1 MSLTD
6 GRNGPTELAA
16 GAEEM
21 DLPPSSLSGG
31 IPRIRLRTFDGN
43 VAGYKEWRRE
53 VKATRMMFNIKD
65 EQLAGMI
72 YLALEPGE
80 GKPRDL
86 MADLEIEEVC
96 TAEGLQ
102 KMWKVLDAEYTRD
115 VHVRSDEAQSRY
127 ERCRRVP
134 GQAMDVF
141 IREAKL
147 ARRVLAKEDPGT
159 TISDVSFA
167 RTLLRKSGLNRLEQR
182 AVLSAAG
189 AQWDL
194 QKIEDGL
201 KLMYGDA
208 HVDDRRRMG

>member
-1 MSLTD
+1 MPTD
-6 GRNGPTELAA
+6 AGNGPLEQE
-16 GAEEM
+16 GI

-31 IPRIRLRTFDGN
+31 VPRIRLRTFDGN

-53 VKATRMMFNIKD
+53 VKATTMMYGIKD

-127 ERCRRVP
+127 ERSRRVP

-147 ARRVLAKEDPGT
+147 ARRVWRK
-159 TISDVSFA
+159 
-167 RTLLRKSGLNRLEQR
+167 RTQGRL
-182 AVLSAAG
+182 
-189 AQWDL
+189 
-194 QKIEDGL
+194 
-201 KLMYGDA
+201 
-208 HVDDRRRMG
+208 